1 MNIFVGNV
9 SRMVNDTDLRAAF
22 EQYGSV
28 ESAVIIK
35 DRETGDSRGFGF
47 VEMTDEGQ
55 ANVAIENLNGFE
67 LKGRK
72 LNVNEARPKED
83 RPKRDRFQRGN
94 FNRR

>member
-9 SRMVNDTDLRAAF
+9 SRMVSDTELRTAF

-47 VEMTDEGQ
+47 VEMADEGQ
-55 ANVAIENLNGFE
+55 ANDAIESLNGFE

-72 LNVNEARPKED
+72 LNVNQARPRED
-83 RPKRDRFQRGN
+83 RPKRDRFQRGR
-94 FNRR
+94 FNRQ

>member
-1 MNIFVGNV
+1 MV
-9 SRMVNDTDLRAAF
+9 SDTELRTAF

-47 VEMTDEGQ
+47 VEMADEGQ
-55 ANVAIENLNGFE
+55 ANDAIESLNGFE

-72 LNVNEARPKED
+72 LNVNQARPRED
-83 RPKRDRFQRGN
+83 RPKRDRFQRGR
-94 FNRR
+94 FNRQ